1 MIFEETPLAG
11 AFVIRPELRADER
24 GAFARVFCRREFEAH
39 GLDPDVVQAN
49 VSVNVAAGTVRGMHF
64 QRPPCAEAKL
74 VRATRGAIFDAI
86 VDLRPE
92 SPTHLRW
99 FGIRLDER
107 DRTMLYVP
115 PRFAHGY
122 QSLDD
127 DAEVTY
133 LVSEYYAPDH
143 EGGLR
148 HDDPSLGIEWPLAV
162 SSISPKDAAWPLL
175 GDGAEAQLP

>member
-11 AFVIRPELRADER
+11 AFVVHPEPRADER

-49 VSVNVAAGTVRGMHF
+49 VSVNAAAGTVRGMHF
-64 QRPPCAEAKL
+64 QRPPHAEAKL
-74 VRATRGAIFDAI
+74 VRATRGAIFDVI
-86 VDLRPE
+86 VDLRRD
-92 SPTHLRW
+92 SPTYLAW
-99 FGIRLDER
+99 FGIRLDEH

-115 PRFAHGY
+115 PCFGHGY
-122 QSLDD
+122 QALDD
-127 DAEVTY
+127 DAEATY
-133 LVSEYYAPDH
+133 LVSEYYAPGA

-148 HDDPSLGIEWPLAV
+148 HDDPGLRIEWPLPV

-175 GDGAEAQLP
+175 GEGAEEQLP